1 MNSKITRRRVL
12 QGMASSAAS
21 LFVFEHSLSA
31 GAYTAN
37 EKLNIALI
45 GVGGRGRELLGGFM
59 QVGNVVAMCD
69 VNDERAA
76 KAYQMVPAAKKFHDF
91 RRMFD
96 EMGKHIDAA
105 VVATPDHTHAIAA
118 VTAMKAR
125 KHVFV
130 EKPMAACPYEARMMR
145 LTADKMNVAS
155 QMGNQGSSSPP
166 FLRGVELVQ
175 EGALGEISEAYVW
188 NSGGGPDTKEPPK
201 ETPPVPPYLKW
212 DLWLGP
218 IKERPFHPRW
228 LGWSGWREFGTGQL
242 GMWGSHSGYLAFF
255 ALKVMDLW
263 SNEAQSRPR
272 IKVQAEFSGI
282 NKLSYP
288 AWEVV
293 HFRIPAR
300 AQMPPVT
307 IHWVNGGGLTSP
319 SRKKI
324 EEHVGRQ
331 LDWGDVGEKKWK
343 EFAGSLIVGTKGML
357 LGGGHSATTELLP
370 APQFQGVQ
378 KDGPKKLLG
387 WQGPERDWV
396 RAAKGEKVTPMSS
409 FNLAGPYMEMM
420 LLANV
425 ATLFNAE
432 LEYDPLDGRIVNN
445 PEADALLR
453 RPYRVGWSL

>member
-1 MNSKITRRRVL
+1 MSIRIHRRKFLGCAATGAAGLTILRNS
-12 QGMASSAAS
+12 AS
-21 LFVFEHSLSA
+21 VW
-31 GAYTAN
+31 GAPAN
-37 EKLNIALI
+37 TKLNIAMI

-59 QVGNVVAMCD
+59 QAGNVVAMCD

-76 KAYQMVPAAKKFHDF
+76 KAYQSVPAAKKFHDF

-96 EMGKHIDAA
+96 EMGAGIDAA

-118 VTAMKAR
+118 VTAMNAG
-125 KHVFV
+125 KHVYV
-130 EKPMAACPYEARMMR
+130 EKPMAACPYEARVMR
-145 LTADKMNVAS
+145 LTAEKMKVSS
-155 QMGNQGSSSPP
+155 QMGNQGSSCPP

-175 EGALGEISEAYVW
+175 EGALGEIKEAYVW
-188 NSGGGPDTKEPPK
+188 NSGGGPDAKEPPK

-218 IKERPFHPRW
+218 VKGRPFHPRW
-228 LGWSGWREFGTGQL
+228 LDWSGWREFGTGQL

-255 ALKVMDLW
+255 ALKVVDLW
-263 SNEAQSRPR
+263 NAKAEAKPR

-293 HFRIPAR
+293 HFKIPAR
-300 AQMPPVT
+300 ADMPPVT

-324 EEHVGRQ
+324 EAHVGRQ

-343 EFAGSLIVGTKGML
+343 EFAGSLIVGSKGML

-370 APQFQGVQ
+370 AAQFQGVD
-378 KDGPKKLLG
+378 KNNPKKLIG
-387 WQGPERDWV
+387 CQGPERDWLRV
-396 RAAKGEKVTPMSS
+396 AKGEKATAMSNFS
-409 FNLAGPYMEMM
+409 LAGPYMEMM

-425 ATLFNAE
+425 ATLCNEE
-432 LEYDPLDGRIVNN
+432 LEYDPLEGKIVNN
-445 PEADALLR
+445 AEADALLR
-453 RPYRVGWSL
+453 RPYRAGWSL